1 MIRTE
6 FIRSLPL
13 PRIGRSG
20 IAVRDDGEGLCQ
32 TKGSPSPSCAVE
44 QSTSPD
50 SRARKVQFI
59 GQILATIF
67 ALLISVTEAL
77 AHSQSYGYLSLNNQ
91 SGKLELAIRDLG
103 QLIDLD
109 TNADG
114 KITWGEIRSNEAAI
128 AAKALQGI
136 SLSHGN
142 QTCPLTDTETLI
154 DTHGGETYLVMPF
167 SMQCP
172 TTTGPLTIAYHQL
185 FAIDAQHRGLVTVA
199 TDGNTQTFVMSP
211 ESQSVTVSSTGVT
224 ANFVSFIK
232 HGVHHLLTG
241 YDHMLFLLT
250 LLLAAAMQN
259 RTTGVRAAIFEA
271 TKVVTAFTLSHSLT
285 LGLAATGLVT
295 IPVPLTESLIAIT
308 IALAAVNNLW
318 PVVRGRIWLLA
329 LCFGL
334 IHGLGFANVLTDLGL
349 PTAGLLKALLAFN
362 LGIEAGQLAMVFM
375 ALPLLVLVTQSRR
388 SVKVIPLANIAIALI
403 GTAWFTDRAFGTALM
418 PF

>member
-1 MIRTE
+1 
-6 FIRSLPL
+6 
-13 PRIGRSG
+13 
-20 IAVRDDGEGLCQ
+20 
-32 TKGSPSPSCAVE
+32 
-44 QSTSPD
+44 
-50 SRARKVQFI
+50 
-59 GQILATIF
+59 
-67 ALLISVTEAL
+67 
-77 AHSQSYGYLSLNNQ
+77 
-91 SGKLELAIRDLG
+91 
-103 QLIDLD
+103 
-109 TNADG
+109 
-114 KITWGEIRSNEAAI
+114 
-128 AAKALQGI
+128 
-136 SLSHGN
+136 
-142 QTCPLTDTETLI
+142 
-154 DTHGGETYLVMPF
+154 
-167 SMQCP
+167 
-172 TTTGPLTIAYHQL
+172 
-185 FAIDAQHRGLVTVA
+185 
-199 TDGNTQTFVMSP
+199 
-211 ESQSVTVSSTGVT
+211 
-224 ANFVSFIK
+224 
-232 HGVHHLLTG
+232 
-241 YDHMLFLLT
+241 MLFLLT